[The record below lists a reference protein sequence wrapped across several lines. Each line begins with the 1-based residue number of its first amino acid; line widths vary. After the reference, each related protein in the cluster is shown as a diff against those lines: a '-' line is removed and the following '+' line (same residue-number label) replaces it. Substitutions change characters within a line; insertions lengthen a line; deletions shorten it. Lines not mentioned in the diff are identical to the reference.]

1 MPDINHPLVASPF
14 ATGATLDA
22 DRVSEGLHNPKS
34 APDSMSVIN
43 GRLDEANLAAPY
55 SITNDIVRPGA
66 MATASTSGQ
75 TTNLDFFSDF
85 FFGDYDPRELALPYP
100 ALVDRGLT
108 AVAHRFYVP
117 YDCSLV
123 SLHWHVGIIVDGGH
137 KYNDVDGVVEDV
149 DNPTLTVVLDTSV
162 NQQNLMLDNTVIGL
176 FLDGNIVQQCT
187 RHVKTGRDSM
197 LGAHYIDDAALPGA
211 TKLKVLEGSAL
222 TNTGRKYWNVQEDPD
237 HRWWSGHYNA
247 TEAYVLTKGWHT
259 ASIRVTNGKRVFDG
273 ADGGT
278 VINQPGTTDP
288 LAKVVPH
295 VRFKTCNMTAIPIR

>member
-22 DRVSEGLHNPKS
+22 DRVSEGLHNPKI

-85 FFGDYDPRELALPYP
+85 FFGDYDASEIAVPYP

-123 SLHWHVGIIVDGGH
+123 SLHWHVGVIVDGGH
-137 KYNDVDGVVEDV
+137 IFADHVGNRGVREDK
-149 DNPTLTVVLDTSV
+149 DNYLVSPPNGENSATVQALGV
-162 NQQNLMLDNTVIGL
+162 DNTVIGL

-197 LGAHYIDDAALPGA
+197 LGSKYWNGSTFKTLEGNAAL
-211 TKLKVLEGSAL
+211 TTS
-222 TNTGRKYWNVQEDPD
+222 GRKYWNVAADPD

-259 ASIRVTNGKRVFDG
+259 ASIRVTNGKWDYNGV
-273 ADGGT
+273 
-278 VINQPGTTDP
+278 NQPGTTDP